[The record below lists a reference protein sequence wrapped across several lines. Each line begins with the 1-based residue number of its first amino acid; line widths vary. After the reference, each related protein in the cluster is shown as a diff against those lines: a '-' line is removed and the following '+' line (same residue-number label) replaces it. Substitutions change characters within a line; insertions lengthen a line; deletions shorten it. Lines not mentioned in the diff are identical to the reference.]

1 MYWKNHGQVQR
12 ILTRGACI
20 TGSTTLPG
28 VARKCERCTKN
39 VSQWKTF
46 YGTRLPSNL
55 RPTNRECVHLLMRG
69 YFRSCDKVGGH
80 ANRSAITKH
89 PMLHCKPHGCTF
101 YRTAVMATQKFY
113 IAGIWIFYLF
123 VPVTLALTRWPS
135 YTNLTRIPWRYTGCA
150 NMSFLRQSFL
160 KL

>member
-1 MYWKNHGQVQR
+1 VPALLGVPLYQGLRENVKGVQKMSHN
-12 ILTRGACI
+12 G
-20 TGSTTLPG
+20 
-28 VARKCERCTKN
+28 
-39 VSQWKTF
+39 KTF